1 MPLPQRRPR
10 KPKIDFLKA
19 SQNADRFRASQ
30 AAAKPQRVS
39 GRKE

>member
-30 AAAKPQRVS
+30 VATRPQTTS

>member
-30 AAAKPQRVS
+30 AATRLQTTS